1 MTVALDEV
9 SELKNLLSPL
19 LDECTFEEVEYG
31 QSEARVIRVLFPD
44 RNTAYLK
51 YASGSSAQE
60 ILQEH
65 QRTRWLRTRA
75 LVPEVISYVST
86 STVTILL
93 TKALIGHNAADAA
106 DADPVIVVAEM
117 ARALRDLHS
126 ISPDDCPFDERL
138 DL

>member
-31 QSEARVIRVLFPD
+31 QSDARVIRVLFPD

-75 LVPEVISYVST
+75 RTGSD
-86 STVTILL
+86 
-93 TKALIGHNAADAA
+93 LICLDFNCHH
-106 DADPVIVVAEM
+106 PV
-117 ARALRDLHS
+117 DKS
-126 ISPDDCPFDERL
+126 IDWPQCR
-138 DL
+138 